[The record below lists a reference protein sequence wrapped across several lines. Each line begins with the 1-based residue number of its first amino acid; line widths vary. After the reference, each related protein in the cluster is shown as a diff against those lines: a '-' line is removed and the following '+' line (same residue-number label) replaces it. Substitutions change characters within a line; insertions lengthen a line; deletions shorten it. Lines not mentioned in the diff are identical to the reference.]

1 VDGGPWRTV
10 DLRAKRGDAR
20 RIVHRGSL
28 AKGTHTLEVRA
39 RSGAAAIDALLLI
52 R

>member
-1 VDGGPWRTV
+1 LDGGPWRTV
-10 DLRAKRGDAR
+10 DLRAKRPHAR

-28 AKGTHTLEVRA
+28 GKGTHTLEVRV
-39 RSGAAAIDALLLI
+39 RSGAAAIDALLLL